1 MKKIAIVADL
11 PVWAARPEPV
21 PPTSAWHYCVW
32 LAALRKLLDNQNDY
46 HVHWIIP
53 DKSIKERTI
62 IETRVQTF
70 HIIPKA
76 RLTLGLYSGYAY
88 DVYHIIKELKRISPD
103 LVHSWGTENS
113 HSLAACHYEGK
124 KLLSIQGLLTAYA
137 QRARLARFERYQ
149 AFYEPYTIRRFNHVT
164 TESPWAERRV
174 REISDSPIFHHLEY
188 AVEDRF
194 FNQERVL
201 SNTPI
206 CLYAG
211 TNAPVKNIS
220 TLVRAFRAPKLSH
233 IQLYLAGIRPE
244 QLSDYPENVTPLG
257 PVSRDGI
264 VQLLSKAW
272 CLVHPSLADTGPTIA
287 KEARVMGLPVML
299 TTACGSMQ
307 HIEHGKSGFIVEPDD
322 VAGMQNSI
330 LQMTADAQTSLNM
343 GAHGQQEC
351 RTKLSSDTMLTRL
364 LEIYSNILN

>member
-1 MKKIAIVADL
+1 MKNIAIVADL
-11 PVWAARPEPV
+11 PVWAARPDPV
-21 PPTSAWHYCVW
+21 TPTSAWHYCVW
-32 LAALRKLLDNQNDY
+32 LSALRKLLDNQNDY

-53 DKSIKERTI
+53 DKTINERII

-70 HIIPKA
+70 HLIPKA
-76 RLTLGLYSGYAY
+76 RLTLGLYSFYAY
-88 DVYHIIKELKRISPD
+88 DVHHILKELKWISPD

-137 QRARLARFERYQ
+137 KRARLVRFERHQ
-149 AFYEPYTIRRFNHVT
+149 ALYEPYTIRRFNHVT
-164 TESPWAERRV
+164 TESPWAELRV
-174 REISDSPIFHHLEY
+174 REISDAPVFHHLEY

-194 FNQERVL
+194 FTKERTL
-201 SNTPI
+201 SNTPS

-211 TNAPVKNIS
+211 TNAPVKNIRAI
-220 TLVRAFRAPKLSH
+220 VKAFRSPKLSH
-233 IQLYLAGIRPE
+233 IQLYLAGVRPE
-244 QLSDYPENVTPLG
+244 HVPDCPENIIPLG
-257 PVSRDGI
+257 PVNRDGI

-299 TTACGSMQ
+299 TNACGSMQ
-307 HIEHGKSGFIVEPDD
+307 HIEHGKSGFIVAPYDI
-322 VAGMQNSI
+322 AAMQESV
-330 LQMTADAQTSLNM
+330 LQMTADAQTALRM

-351 RTKLSSDTMLTRL
+351 RSKLSSDTMMSRL
-364 LEIYSNILN
+364 MEIYGSILN